1 VEFVVANFSMGQVYE
16 RTKWGELETAKV
28 IAIVDGGSIGWL
40 KTEGGINAPFELL
53 PTRMNGWGPKQA
65 TVKVV

>member
-1 VEFVVANFSMGQVYE
+1 VANFSMGQVYE
-16 RTKWGELETAKV
+16 RTTWDELETAKV

-53 PTRMNGWGPKQA
+53 PTRMHGWRPQQ
-65 TVKVV
+65 TIVKAV